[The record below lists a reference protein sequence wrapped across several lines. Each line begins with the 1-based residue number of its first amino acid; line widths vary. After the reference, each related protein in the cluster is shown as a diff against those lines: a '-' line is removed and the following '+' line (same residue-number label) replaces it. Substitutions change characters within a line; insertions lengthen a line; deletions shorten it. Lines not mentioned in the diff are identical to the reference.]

1 MNNMP
6 ILSNSE
12 NKNQQVV
19 ENTRKETL
27 VKFFCDFKESFLIW
41 IKIGGITVAGVIL
54 LYLFAR
60 FILKWDILYETNVNF
75 SAGFFVVAIGFI
87 ISIVVCWFVAFFLY
101 NTKHRRTTKY
111 KSLDI
116 GRGGN

>member
-1 MNNMP
+1 MP
-6 ILSNSE
+6 VLSNSE
-12 NKNQQVV
+12 DRNHQVV
-19 ENTRKETL
+19 ENEHKETL
-27 VKFFCDFKESFLIW
+27 IKFFSDFKTSFLIW
-41 IKIGGITVAGVIL
+41 IKIGGIAMGSVIL

-75 SAGFFVVAIGFI
+75 STGFFIVAMGSI
-87 ISIVVCWFVAFFLY
+87 ISIIACWLVAFFLY